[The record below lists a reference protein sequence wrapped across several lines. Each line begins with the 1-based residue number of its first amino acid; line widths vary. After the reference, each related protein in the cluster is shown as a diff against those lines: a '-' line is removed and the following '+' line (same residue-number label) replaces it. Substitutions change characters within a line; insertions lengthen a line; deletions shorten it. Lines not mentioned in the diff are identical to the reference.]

1 MFDFN
6 FDDILGKT
14 AGPTDDVP
22 FAEQMQ
28 DCVAE
33 ISYSARYVA
42 DLLDDLEQWRKDHV

>member
-28 DCVAE
+28 DCVAK
-33 ISYSARYVA
+33 IGYSARRVA
-42 DLLDDLEQWRKDHV
+42 DLLDELKQEKEGHV